1 VNNVTNIPQVDFS
14 FVRYANCWED
24 AALLVRALR
33 PTRDMRIL
41 SIASAGDNALSL
53 LASGAEVVA
62 VDLNPSQLA
71 CAELRREAI
80 RTLEQ
85 PEFLKFIGITPCDT
99 RLDMYRAIRPLL
111 GTAAQTFW
119 DNRGEIV
126 KNGFIHAGKFEHYF
140 QLFRKY
146 VIPLIHSQRTVQRL
160 MQPKELDA
168 RRAFYREVWNNHRWR
183 LLFRIF
189 FSEFLMGRLGRDPAF
204 FKQVEGNVAA
214 RLLARASFAMGE
226 LDNSANPYL
235 SYILT
240 GNYQQALPHYLL
252 PDNYS
257 SIRQHLD
264 RLTLKLGSIDEVAT
278 EYGAASFDGF
288 NLSDIFEYLTP
299 EQCEAVYGRLL
310 DSARPGARLAY
321 WNMLVP
327 RQCPASLAARVT
339 PLEKEAKTLFEQDLA
354 FFYSRFV
361 LEEVR

>member
-1 VNNVTNIPQVDFS
+1 MNTVTNIPQVDFS

-33 PTRDMRIL
+33 PTPAKCIL

-71 CAELRREAI
+71 CTELRREAI

-85 PEFLKFIGITPCDT
+85 PEFLNFVGITPCTT
-99 RLDMYRAIRPLL
+99 RLDLYRAIRPLL
-111 GTAAQTFW
+111 NSTTQAFW
-119 DNRGEIV
+119 DVRGEIV

-146 VIPLIHSQRTVQRL
+146 LIPLIHNQHTVKSL
-160 MQPKELDA
+160 MSVKGLEA
-168 RRAFYREVWNNHRWR
+168 RRTFYREVWDNHRWR
-183 LLFRIF
+183 LLFRLF
-189 FSEFLMGRLGRDPAF
+189 FSKFLMGRLGRDPAF
-204 FKQVEGNVAA
+204 FKQVEGSVAS
-214 RLLARASFAMGE
+214 RLLARASYAMSE

-235 SYILT
+235 CYILT
-240 GNYQQALPHYLL
+240 GNYQQALPHYLQ
-252 PDNYS
+252 PENYTA
-257 SIRQHLD
+257 IRQHLD
-264 RLTLKLGSIDEVAT
+264 RLTLRLGSVDEVAA

-299 EQCEAVYGRLL
+299 EQCEAVYARLL
-310 DSARPGARLAY
+310 ASARPGARFAY

-327 RQCPASLAARVT
+327 RQCPSSLAARVT
-339 PLEKEAKTLFEQDLA
+339 SLEKEANTLFEEDLA